1 MIDVHFQCSREESLI
16 FVPRNPARVL
26 SELARWFGGR
36 VPASGVIDVGTSPSS
51 RSERRSS
58 GGITR
63 PSSGDRE
70 RRSSGGSSRPSS
82 GSKRKKQVKSFESV
96 LILIHVTI
104 TILTEMY

>member
-1 MIDVHFQCSREESLI
+1 M
-16 FVPRNPARVL
+16 PRNPARVL

-58 GGITR
+58 GGSTR

-70 RRSSGGSSRPSS
+70 RRSSGGSTRPSS
-82 GSKRKKQVKSFESV
+82 GSKKRKQVKKSV
-96 LILIHVTI
+96 VFFFKFIYPFNIKGHHPKKKTHTL
-104 TILTEMY
+104 